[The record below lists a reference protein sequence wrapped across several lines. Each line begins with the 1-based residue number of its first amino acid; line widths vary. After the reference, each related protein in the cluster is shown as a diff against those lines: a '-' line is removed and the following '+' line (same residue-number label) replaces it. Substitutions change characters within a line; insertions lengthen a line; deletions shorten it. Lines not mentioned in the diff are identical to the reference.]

1 MVSPGAS
8 HCKKRALARFVFH
21 FAGTFVKFLF
31 KLCTSVYNGTNVVD
45 FFAAFAVALL
55 AEGVD

>member
-1 MVSPGAS
+1 MVSPALRTA
-8 HCKKRALARFVFH
+8 KTDTLARFVLH
-21 FAGTFVKFLF
+21 FAGAFVKFLF